1 MRTFF
6 AKQHTL
12 AAMALVAVLAGT
24 GQQAQ
29 AGEVVPPTSKWVD
42 CLSFVPGAPTA
53 ISYPKDMEALNV
65 NSRVNAVLTFT
76 SPNRGPALSFEG
88 SAPLQPFANAIN
100 QYVSNMRLSC
110 MDSSQSKVVLK
121 QTFDFDAL
129 GHRIVK
135 ASQVDDPALKEMS
148 KLYACMEHKKPG
160 SIPQYPQSARRYD
173 REGHV
178 FATMRFTKA
187 DQAPEVTVSGTPGQ
201 SDLNNSVLT
210 YAEGLRI
217 PCLGNEPY
225 TTTIHYVFTFNDSGR
240 FTLKNS
246 TLAEFLKFAKADT
259 KSAKFDFNTMSCPFD
274 VKLTYRRPYV
284 GNSVDQLD
292 NYDGAR
298 KPFLDWLKDL
308 ELQFDNKTREKV
320 IGSNV
325 VLSVPCGQL
334 EF

>member
-6 AKQHTL
+6 AKQHAL

-76 SPNRGPALSFEG
+76 SPNRGPELSFEG
-88 SAPLQPFANAIN
+88 SAPLVPFANALK

-110 MDSSQSKVVLK
+110 MDGGPSKIVLK

-129 GHRIVK
+129 GHRIAK
-135 ASQVDDPALKEMS
+135 ASQVDDPELKE
-148 KLYACMEHKKPG
+148 KARYNACMVHKKPG
-160 SIPQYPQSARRYD
+160 SVPEFPRRASRD
-173 REGHV
+173 GREAHV
-178 FATMRFTKA
+178 FATLRFTQA
-187 DQAPEVTVSGTPGQ
+187 DKAPEVSLSSTRGQ
-201 SDLNNSVLT
+201 ADFDNAVNAYV
-210 YAEGLRI
+210 EDLRI
-217 PCLGNEPY
+217 PCLGKEPFV
-225 TTTIHYVFTFNDSGR
+225 TTIHYMFMFSEDGRVVLKSG
-240 FTLKNS
+240 

-274 VKLTYRRPYV
+274 VKLRYTKPYMA
-284 GNSVDQLD
+284 NSVVQLD